1 MVAIDP
7 SSEQIEFARSRSDA
21 TDVQFR
27 VGDAMSIEEDD
38 ETFDLAVMALV
49 IFFVPDPP
57 KGVSEMARVVKKG
70 GLVTS
75 YTWDTV
81 NKGSPSS

>member
-7 SSEQIEFARSRSDA
+7 SSEQIDFARSRSDA
-21 TDVQFR
+21 TEVHFR

-49 IFFVPDPP
+49 IFFVPDPH
-57 KGVSEMARVVKKG
+57 KGV
-70 GLVTS
+70 
-75 YTWDTV
+75 
-81 NKGSPSS
+81 

>member
-1 MVAIDP
+1 
-7 SSEQIEFARSRSDA
+7 
-21 TDVQFR
+21 
-27 VGDAMSIEEDD
+27 MSIEEDD

-70 GLVTS
+70 GLVDQLYLGHS
-75 YTWDTV
+75 
-81 NKGSPSS
+81 